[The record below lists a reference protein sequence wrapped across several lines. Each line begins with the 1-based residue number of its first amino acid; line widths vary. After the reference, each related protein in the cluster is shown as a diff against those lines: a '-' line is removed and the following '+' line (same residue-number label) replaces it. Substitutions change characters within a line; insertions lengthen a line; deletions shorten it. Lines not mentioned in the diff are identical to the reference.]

1 MGKIVRKKEGLNK
14 FIDTLENWCMLV
26 HSHTH

>member
-14 FIDTLENWCMLV
+14 VVDRWEDLCMLV
-26 HSHTH
+26 HSHMH